1 MFEPSARADT
11 VTPPSAS
18 PVADLMVPES
28 TASACAVIGVSA
40 VADSAAASS
49 APVPVNVVVLV
60 LLMASLLICRWCVV
74 LWLAMENEISSLLGC
89 YLAAAGAAGGTVLR

>member
-18 PVADLMVPES
+18 PAADLMVPES
-28 TASACAVIGVSA
+28 TASACAAKGVSA
-40 VADSAAASS
+40 VADSAAAST

-60 LLMASLLICRWCVV
+60 FLMASLLICPF
-74 LWLAMENEISSLLGC
+74 S
-89 YLAAAGAAGGTVLR
+89 